1 MTDAQ
6 TPSAAPTATVPPGAS
21 PPTSMPP
28 SAAPAPAPPPVPAAL
43 PPFWMNTAL
52 SPDLRA
58 ALLEKEL
65 TLDEKIGLLHGH
77 TPILWKDRP
86 DDFLWTSGYVSGV
99 PRLGVPPQRETD
111 AGLGVTNPL
120 GKREDQGATVLPS
133 GLAEAATWN
142 PPLAREGGAILG
154 LEAHENGF
162 NVVLAP
168 GVNLAREPRG
178 GRNFEYAGEDPLLA
192 GTMTGNEIA
201 GMQSQYT
208 ISTLKHYALN
218 DQETGRFVADV
229 QIDEAAA
236 RESDLLAFELAIEKG
251 APGSIMCSYNKLG
264 GVYACEN
271 AFLLNQ
277 VLKGD
282 WGWPGYVMSDWGA
295 THSTETAAINGLDQE
310 DGEEFDGR
318 SYFAAPLAKAVE
330 AGTVPQARFDDM
342 VHRILRTMF
351 EKGVFDHPAVPGSID
366 HDADE
371 AVSQRVAEQAIVL
384 LKNAN
389 SVLPLTNALEKVAI
403 IGGHS
408 DAGILGG
415 GGGSSEVTPHGGYA
429 LRIRHPEG
437 DFDVSENYFGTPP
450 LKAIAARLP
459 AQAVEFDDGTE
470 ISKAVAAATGADVA
484 IVFATQWTSESVDA
498 PNLSLPN
505 NQDAL
510 IAAVAAA
517 NPHTIVVLET
527 SGPVLMPWLDKVEGV
542 VEAWYSGSRG
552 GEAIARVL
560 FGEVDP
566 SSRLP
571 ITFPASE
578 DQLPHPDL
586 PGYALML
593 AARQASGNPHAPPPP
608 FTINYFE
615 GANVGYR
622 WYESR
627 NLKPLFPFG
636 FGLSYTSFA
645 YENLKV
651 EGGRTLTV
659 SFDVKNIG
667 TRAGYDVP
675 QIYAC
680 HGLDGVHTIRHLV
693 GWDKVLLNPGE
704 TRRVSVA
711 ADPRLLANFD
721 PSHHV
726 WRVSRGSYLAEVGR
740 FAGDTVLH
748 GEATISAWQIP
759 P

>member
-1 MTDAQ
+1 
-6 TPSAAPTATVPPGAS
+6 
-21 PPTSMPP
+21 
-28 SAAPAPAPPPVPAAL
+28 
-43 PPFWMNTAL
+43 MNTAL
-52 SPDLRA
+52 SADLRA
-58 ALLEKEL
+58 ALLAKEL

-77 TPILWKDRP
+77 TPLLWKERP
-86 DDFLWTSGYVSGV
+86 ADFLWTSGYVSGV

-133 GLAEAATWN
+133 NLAAAATWN
-142 PPLAREGGAILG
+142 PQIAREGGAMLG

-168 GVNLAREPRG
+168 GVNLTRDPRG

-192 GTMTGNEIA
+192 GTIA
-201 GMQSQYT
+201 GSVIAGIQSQNE
-208 ISTLKHYALN
+208 ISTLKHYAFN
-218 DQETGRFVADV
+218 DQETGRFIADV

-251 APGSIMCSYNKLG
+251 APGSVMCSYNKYG

-282 WGWPGYVMSDWGA
+282 WRWPGYVMSDWGG
-295 THSTETAAINGLDQE
+295 THSTEMAANNGLDQE

-318 SYFAAPLAKAVE
+318 SYFAAPLAKAVQ
-330 AGTVPQARFDDM
+330 AGTVPEARFDDM

-351 EKGVFDHPAVPGSID
+351 EQGLFDHPATPGTVD
-366 HDADE
+366 HEADE

-384 LKNAN
+384 LKNENA
-389 SVLPLTNALEKVAI
+389 VLPIANTLEKVAV

-408 DAGILGG
+408 DVGILGG
-415 GGGSSEVTPHGGYA
+415 GGGSSEVTPHGGYG

-437 DFDVSENYFGTPP
+437 DFDVSENYLGTAP

-459 AQAVEFDDGTE
+459 ANAIEFDDGTE
-470 ISKAVAAATGADVA
+470 ISKAVAAASGADVA

-510 IAAVAAA
+510 IEAVAAA

-527 SGPVLMPWLDKVEGV
+527 SGPVLMPWLDKVSGV

-560 FGEVDP
+560 FGEIDP

-578 DQLPHPDL
+578 SQLPHPEL

-593 AARQASGNPHAPPPP
+593 AARKASGNPHAPPPP
-608 FTINYFE
+608 FTIDYFE

-636 FGLSYTSFA
+636 FGLSYTSFT
-645 YENLKV
+645 YSGLKV

-659 SFDVKNIG
+659 SFDVKNTG
-667 TRAGYDVP
+667 TRPGYDVP
-675 QIYAC
+675 QVYAC
-680 HGLDGVHTIRHLV
+680 HALDGVHTMRHLI
-693 GWDKVLLNPGE
+693 GWGKVLLNPGE
-704 TRRVSVA
+704 TRHVTVA
-711 ADPRLLANFD
+711 ADPRLLANYD
-721 PSHHV
+721 PTRRV
-726 WRVSRGSYLAEVGR
+726 WNVASGVYMADVGR
-740 FAGDTVLH
+740 YAGDAVLH
-748 GEATISAWQIP
+748 GEARISAWQIP